1 MKLMD
6 CKGYIKKKVKRM
18 GGVGNAQVQVGRA
31 LAYQERS
38 QEMGHHRA
46 ASLGIFRARMIESNL
61 RSREANEL
69 LSPVCCIQ
77 VSKCFSTF
85 LNLSKRV

>member
-38 QEMGHHRA
+38 QEMGHH
-46 ASLGIFRARMIESNL
+46 
-61 RSREANEL
+61 
-69 LSPVCCIQ
+69 
-77 VSKCFSTF
+77 
-85 LNLSKRV
+85 